1 MDAAADQPVVPVLES
16 SCEKSCQVTSEQIK
30 ADMKTAAENT
40 KRSNSKC
47 VTANAV
53 QNSARPG
60 TNSGAVWETGSA
72 GGPARTRA
80 KPVTGP
86 VGRAG
91 PGGATTKQTAGGCG
105 SMVAGTTDRQNC
117 GGIDNTEGPSR
128 SQRGTLETGV
138 RQSSASP
145 GGASPNSTTAT
156 GNHDSRR
163 IAVLAEQED
172 RQPAASRSAGNQH
185 NHGTHQD
192 FVPRR
197 PLTRSRT
204 RLSSVPLAPE
214 TGKGEVAHA
223 DKVSRGIQPITGQQL
238 AFGFMLVNILFGYI
252 CLIF

>member
-1 MDAAADQPVVPVLES
+1 MLTGKGKTPLRRSNHSALSADAAADQPVVPVLES

-30 ADMKTAAENT
+30 ADMKTAAENN

-47 VTANAV
+47 VIPSAV
-53 QNSARPG
+53 QSSARPG
-60 TNSGAVWETGSA
+60 TNSGAVWENGSA

-80 KPVTGP
+80 KPAAGP
-86 VGRAG
+86 GGRAG
-91 PGGATTKQTAGGCG
+91 PGGATAKQAAGGGG

-117 GGIDNTEGPSR
+117 GGIDNSEGPSR
-128 SQRGTLETGV
+128 SQRGSLETGG
-138 RQSSASP
+138 RQSS

-163 IAVLAEQED
+163 IAMLAEQED
-172 RQPAASRSAGNQH
+172 RHPAASRSAGNQH

-214 TGKGEVAHA
+214 TGKGEVANA
-223 DKVSRGIQPITGQQL
+223 DKVSRGIQPKPGQ
-238 AFGFMLVNILFGYI
+238 
-252 CLIF
+252 